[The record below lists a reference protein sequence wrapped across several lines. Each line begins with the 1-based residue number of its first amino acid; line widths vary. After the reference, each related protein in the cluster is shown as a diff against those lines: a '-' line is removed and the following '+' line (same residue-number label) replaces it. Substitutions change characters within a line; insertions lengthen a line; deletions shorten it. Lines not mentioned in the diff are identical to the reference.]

1 MMSKGFI
8 HFDAVRKVLERNK
21 FFGFTAKR
29 ENGRIEYTYISVPYH
44 HVTFK
49 VLTTRLN
56 SKDILSK
63 KIVLGIKVN
72 GQELQGWND
81 FMETVKNVYKLDN
94 KLNKEKYGISKKS

>member
-1 MMSKGFI
+1 MSKGLI

-44 HVTFK
+44 HVTFN

-56 SKDILSK
+56 SKDIVSK
-63 KIVLGIKVN
+63 KIVLGIKIN
-72 GQELQGWND
+72 DQELQGWND
-81 FMETVKNVYKLDN
+81 FMEAVNNVYKLHN
-94 KLNKEKYGISKKS
+94 KLNKEKYGITKKS

>member
-1 MMSKGFI
+1 MSKGLI
-8 HFDAVRKVLERNK
+8 HFDAVSKVLERNK

-56 SKDILSK
+56 SK

-72 GQELQGWND
+72 DQELQGWND
-81 FMETVKNVYKLDN
+81 FMEAVKNVYKLNN
-94 KLNKEKYGISKKS
+94 KLK